1 MYKERKEG
9 ESKCLARESRRR
21 LQRCLSWIFKDD
33 QSVLGREG
41 PGMHSRQGECESAW
55 HLQGVVNSSC
65 AGTVGLLGRDSEW

>member
-1 MYKERKEG
+1 M
-9 ESKCLARESRRR
+9 
-21 LQRCLSWIFKDD
+21 
-33 QSVLGREG
+33 LGREG